1 MTNSVA
7 TLVKNRVFEKGQGE
21 ILTIR
26 DFDDIPEND
35 IVRKT
40 LSRLTQE
47 GKIKRLANGIYIVP
61 KVTAFGVLNPTLDD
75 IAHSIA
81 EKERVKIMP
90 TGDTALNVLGL
101 STQVPMKAI
110 YLTDGTRRIYHVGN
124 RDILFKR
131 VAPKNFQFK
140 TRLMTLLNV
149 ALKQLGEQNVTN
161 DTLSKISELLKK
173 SNITERNSMIEDLNL
188 SPRWIKELLLPLL
201 NESTI

>member
-1 MTNSVA
+1 MTESIA
-7 TLVKNRVFEKGQGE
+7 ALVKNRVFEKNQGE
-21 ILTIR
+21 IITIR

-40 LSRLTQE
+40 LSRLAQE
-47 GKIKRLANGIYIVP
+47 GKVKRLANGIYIVP
-61 KVTAFGVLNPTLDD
+61 QITAFGILTPPLDD

-81 EKERVKIMP
+81 AKERVQIMP

-110 YLTDGTRRIYHVGN
+110 YLTDGTRRLYHVGN

-149 ALKQLGEQNVTN
+149 ALKQLGEQNVT
-161 DTLSKISELLKK
+161 DETLFKVKELIKK
-173 SNITERNSMIEDLNL
+173 SNLSERNAMIEDLNL

-201 NESTI
+201 NENTI